1 MNNKIEK
8 ILEFVK
14 EKETKNTIRYQ
25 EEKEEEDEDIVIG
38 SLYVQKNFLPEK
50 IPENL
55 KITINI
61 SI

>member
-1 MNNKIEK
+1 MNNNIEK

-25 EEKEEEDEDIVIG
+25 EVKEEEDEDIVIG